1 MRRLQHLRPAAG
13 ATRERK
19 RRGCGDGTGNGGT
32 AGKGH
37 KGQRAR
43 GSVHPWFEGGQ
54 LPLQRRLSHKGFNNA
69 RYTTVYQ
76 VVNVG
81 FLARFPEDSVV
92 TPDELR
98 DAGLISSRLR
108 PVKILGTGTLSTR
121 LTVCAHAFSSS
132 AAGAIRQAGGAVE
145 VLD

>member
-1 MRRLQHLRPAAG
+1 M
-13 ATRERK
+13 
-19 RRGCGDGTGNGGT
+19 
-32 AGKGH
+32 
-37 KGQRAR
+37 
-43 GSVHPWFEGGQ
+43 F
-54 LPLQRRLSHKGFNNA
+54 
-69 RYTTVYQ
+69 Q

-81 FLARFPEDSVV
+81 DLSRFPEDTVV

-108 PVKILGTGTLSTR
+108 PVKILGTGALSTR
-121 LTVCAHAFSSS
+121 LTVCAHAFSST

>member
-1 MRRLQHLRPAAG
+1 MRRLQNLRPAVG
-13 ATRERK
+13 ATRRPR
-19 RRGCGDGTGNGGT
+19 RRGCGDVTGNGGT

-43 GSVHPWFEGGQ
+43 GRVHPWFEGGQ
-54 LPLQRRLSHKGFNNA
+54 LPLQRRLSHRGFNNA
-69 RYTTVYQ
+69 RFASVFQ

-81 FLARFPEDSVV
+81 DLSRFPEDTVV

-108 PVKILGTGTLSTR
+108 PVKILGTGALSTR
-121 LTVCAHAFSSS
+121 LTVCAHAFSST